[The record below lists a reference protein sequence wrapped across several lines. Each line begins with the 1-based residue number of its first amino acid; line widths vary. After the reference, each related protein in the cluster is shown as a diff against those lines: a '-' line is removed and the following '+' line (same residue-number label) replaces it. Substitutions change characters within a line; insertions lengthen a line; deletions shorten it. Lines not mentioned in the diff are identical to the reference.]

1 MKKSVIIR
9 RIILAVVFAAA
20 LLLTPV
26 LFFIKTPGQKKTIKW
41 TSTIEVKDGVTY
53 PESESIDF
61 KVDKAGEYS
70 LSFSLIPDR
79 YDGVTIVNY
88 QPNDHGFISVLVV
101 TDSRGDIVYSSTQGA
116 ATSDTYVYL
125 KPDNYKVT
133 YYYFSDEDKFY
144 DYESTYICS
153 SNEASQMAESL
164 NFPRFNK
171 DTKTV
176 FNYSFC
182 CLSKNEDLFFP
193 SIMLSWGLIVGLLG
207 GILVAE
213 FFFFGKN
220 GEKKYDERQILE
232 QGKAFKIGFFTMLI
246 VFEVLILINLSGF
259 TGLIDS
265 TVFYQIA
272 IFIGLLA
279 YVVYC
284 IWTESYFAIN
294 EKTNRVIVAFAIIA
308 IVNLVIGILNAFSG
322 QMVVDGR
329 ITFKVIN
336 PICAL
341 FFLIIFGV
349 MLVKRIVN
357 AKKSSSDDDEEEDD

>member
-9 RIILAVVFAAA
+9 RIILVTIFAAA
-20 LLLTPV
+20 ILLTPV
-26 LFFIKTPGQKKTIKW
+26 LLFIKTPSDNKTIKW

-70 LSFSLIPDR
+70 LRFNLIPDR
-79 YDGVTIVNY
+79 YDGITIVNY

-101 TDSRGDIVYSSTQGA
+101 TDSRGEIVYSSTQGA
-116 ATSDTYVYL
+116 ATIDTYVSL

-153 SNEASQMAESL
+153 SNEASQMAKSL

-171 DTKTV
+171 DSKTV
-176 FNYSFC
+176 FNYSFLC
-182 CLSKNEDLFFP
+182 VSKNEELFFP

-213 FFFFGKN
+213 FFFFGKS

-232 QGKAFKIGFFTMLI
+232 QGKAFKIGFFTMMI
-246 VFEVLILINLSGF
+246 IFEVLILINLCGF
-259 TGLIDS
+259 STLIDS

-294 EKTNRVIVAFAIIA
+294 EKTNRVIIAFAIIA
-308 IVNLVIGILNAFSG
+308 IVNLIIGILNMIAG
-322 QMVVDGR
+322 QIVVDGR
-329 ITFKVIN
+329 ITFKAIN
-336 PICAL
+336 PVCAL
-341 FFLIIFGV
+341 VFLIIFGV

-357 AKKSSSDDDEEEDD
+357 SKKSSSDEDEEDD